1 MATQKKLVS
10 LEKLTYYDGKIKAW
24 VNNIMAGK
32 IQIKSV
38 SELPSTGESNIIYLV
53 PNGSNTGNNVKD
65 EFIWVDNKFELI
77 GTTEVDLTG
86 YYTKTEI
93 TTLLAPYAKTA
104 DVAPKSH
111 THTASQITDFNT
123 SVDSRVPIT
132 GVQFNGKDLTITGK
146 KVNVQAAT
154 TAQGKLADTAVQPGT
169 LTTTLAPYAKTADVA
184 TKAQGLLAN
193 TALQPEDIV
202 EVTNAEIDALFV

>member
-24 VNNIMAGK
+24 VNNLMAGK

-38 SELPSTGESNIIYLV
+38 ANLPTTGESNVIYLV
-53 PNGSNTGNNVKD
+53 PNNGTGNNVKD
-65 EFIWVDNKFELI
+65 EFIWVDGKFELI
-77 GTTEVDLTG
+77 GTTAVDLSG

-154 TAQGKLADTAVQPGT
+154 TEQGKLADSAVQPGT

-184 TKAQGLLAN
+184 TKAQGDKAD
-193 TALQPEDIV
+193 TALQPDDIV
-202 EVTNAEIDALFV
+202 EVTNEEIDALFV

>member
-24 VNNIMAGK
+24 VNNLMAGK

-38 SELPSTGESNIIYLV
+38 TDLPTTGESNVIYLV
-53 PNGSNTGNNVKD
+53 PNEGTGNNVKD

-77 GTTEVDLTG
+77 GTTAVDLSG
-86 YYTKTEI
+86 YYTKEQI
-93 TTLLAPYAKTA
+93 DTLLNGKAPTT
-104 DVAPKSH
+104 H

-132 GVQFNGKDLTITGK
+132 GVQFNGTDLEITDK
-146 KVNVQAAT
+146 KVHVQAAT
-154 TAQGKLADTAVQPGT
+154 TEQGKLADSAVQPGT

-184 TKAQGLLAN
+184 TKAQGLLAD

-202 EVTNAEIDALFV
+202 EVTDAEIDALFV

>member
-24 VNNIMAGK
+24 VNNLMAGK

-38 SELPSTGESNIIYLV
+38 SDLPSTGESNVIYLV
-53 PNGSNTGNNVKD
+53 PNEGTGNNVKD
-65 EFIWVDNKFELI
+65 EYIWVDGKFELI
-77 GTTEVDLTG
+77 GTTAVDLSG

-93 TTLLAPYAKTA
+93 TTLLESYAKTA
-104 DVAPKSH
+104 DVAPKTH

-132 GVQFNGKDLTITGK
+132 GVQFNGEDLNVTGK
-146 KVNVQAAT
+146 KVNVEAAT
-154 TAQGKLADTAVQPGT
+154 TAQGAKADTAVQPAA
-169 LTTTLAPYAKTADVA
+169 LTSALTPYAKTAEVA
-184 TKAQGLLAN
+184 TKAQGDKAD
-193 TALQPEDIV
+193 TALQPGDIV
-202 EVTNAEIDALFV
+202 EVTNEEIDALFV

>member
-38 SELPSTGESNIIYLV
+38 ATLPTTGESNIIYLV
-53 PNGSNTGNNVKD
+53 PNEGTGNNVKD
-65 EFIWVDNKFELI
+65 EYIWVDNKFELI
-77 GTTEVDLTG
+77 GTTAVDLSG
-86 YYTKTEI
+86 YYTKEQI
-93 TTLLAPYAKTA
+93 DTLLNGKAPAT
-104 DVAPKSH
+104 H

-154 TAQGKLADTAVQPGT
+154 TEQGKLADSAVQPGT